1 MNSTTQEIIKQKRNA
16 PALRRLNQDR
26 LKQINDIYIE
36 TQLTISGLLLK
47 LHELERN
54 TKQNTSV
61 ITVPSMR
68 GKEARITRNNNYLCR
83 IISDKIK
90 FKEYVQ
96 SLIFAITLT
105 ESYLSEMLIIVLR
118 SYPEKLLISTKGNEA
133 NDGAMYPVDMKDIL
147 KFRNFDA
154 LIMDKAEHRV
164 REVIF
169 ATPKAYAVYINKVLS
184 FNISNDTLE
193 QFSEIKATRDIYVH
207 GDGIANKIY
216 ELKAGKLARGNAG
229 QKLVVDG
236 RYLKSSLSCMK
247 DIFTA
252 IFKGMNEYYGESEE
266 LANVLANQVM

>member
-1 MNSTTQEIIKQKRNA
+1 MNSTTKQMIKQKRNA

-54 TKQNTSV
+54 TKQDTSE

-68 GKEARITRNNNYLCR
+68 GKEARITRNNKYLCR
-83 IISDKIK
+83 IIADKIK

-105 ESYLSEMLIIVLR
+105 ESYLAEMLIIVLR
-118 SYPEKLLISTKGNEA
+118 SYPEKLLISTKGNEV
-133 NDGAMYPVDMKDIL
+133 NDGAMYSVDMKDIL
-147 KFRNFDA
+147 KLRNFDA
-154 LIMDKAEHRV
+154 LIMDKAEQRV

-169 ATPKAYAVYINKVLS
+169 ATPRAYAVYINKVLS
-184 FNISNDTLE
+184 FNIANETLE
-193 QFSEIKATRDIYVH
+193 HFSEIKATRDIYVH

-216 ELKAGKLARGNAG
+216 ELKAGKLARGNSG

-236 RYLKSSLSCMK
+236 RYLKSSVSCMK

-266 LANVLANQVM
+266 LANVLATQVI

>member
-1 MNSTTQEIIKQKRNA
+1 MNSTTKQMIKQKRNA
-16 PALRRLNQDR
+16 SALRRLNQDR

-54 TKQNTSV
+54 TKQDTSV

-68 GKEARITRNNNYLCR
+68 GKKARITRNNKYLCR
-83 IISDKIK
+83 IIADKIK

-105 ESYLSEMLIIVLR
+105 ESYLAEMLIIVLR
-118 SYPEKLLISTKGNEA
+118 SYPEKLLISTKGNEV

-147 KFRNFDA
+147 KLRNFDA
-154 LIMDKAEHRV
+154 LIMDKAEQRV

-169 ATPKAYAVYINKVLS
+169 ATPRAYAVYINKVLS
-184 FNISNDTLE
+184 FNIANETLE
-193 QFSEIKATRDIYVH
+193 QFSESKATRDIYVH

-236 RYLKSSLSCMK
+236 RYLKASVSCMK

-266 LANVLANQVM
+266 LANVIATQVI

>member
-1 MNSTTQEIIKQKRNA
+1 MIKQKRNA

-54 TKQNTSV
+54 TKQDTSE

-68 GKEARITRNNNYLCR
+68 GKEARITRNNKYLCR
-83 IISDKIK
+83 IIADKIK

-105 ESYLSEMLIIVLR
+105 ESYLAEMLIIVLR
-118 SYPEKLLISTKGNEA
+118 SYPEKLLISTKGNEV
-133 NDGAMYPVDMKDIL
+133 NDGAMYSVDMKDIL
-147 KFRNFDA
+147 KLRNFDA
-154 LIMDKAEHRV
+154 LIMDKAEQRV

-169 ATPKAYAVYINKVLS
+169 ATPRAYAVYINKVLS
-184 FNISNDTLE
+184 FNIANETLE
-193 QFSEIKATRDIYVH
+193 HFSEIKATRDIYVH

-216 ELKAGKLARGNAG
+216 ELKAGKLARGNSG

-236 RYLKSSLSCMK
+236 RYLKSSVSCMK

-266 LANVLANQVM
+266 LANVLATQVI